1 MRTELREAQQSPVV
15 MDCRVAHAPRNDGVF
30 TRICMTIA
38 RDIIE
43 GRIPNFD
50 NYIKAGE
57 TLDDI
62 DEYGFTPLIETVIM
76 AQMETAELLLAR
88 NVDVNKPDVT
98 GRTALHWAIDNE
110 DIPFCELLLNAG
122 ASPNAYTRAGLSPL
136 VYPVLRGQQNL
147 KQLLYKYGAYLNF
160 SLDFIYAKLLGHR
173 FSLTGYVD
181 IVTAEGKFI
190 EVDYEGFILEF
201 TIAVM
206 QDSLR
211 RFTGSYSTRHL
222 RNEFPYIHNVMDAV
236 AVAAKMLRFQHL
248 DALQSNHLAQI
259 TRWLKHPLVFFPV
272 ASRGHAMSFL
282 RFGPWWA
289 KIDRGENSTREGSI
303 NIYQILNP
311 HVIDAAFVEQFLFKK
326 QSRDFFHKEI
336 NHILDLK
343 HFATIPMSSQ
353 ISGNCSW
360 ANIQAIMPT
369 AYVMQYLDYHGK
381 FEYENALSLYE
392 TWLTWDQDRAMDE
405 CIARFYQADN
415 KRKASIAA
423 LLGAILFQACDWGVA
438 HHIERAE
445 KILKI
450 LTIPEYYYV
459 LESYLNVYCVKQLT
473 RRGNNLLKLLDDCG
487 VNPNIGVTPIATGL
501 E

>member
-1 MRTELREAQQSPVV
+1 
-15 MDCRVAHAPRNDGVF
+15 
-30 TRICMTIA
+30 MTLA

-43 GRIPNFD
+43 GRIPHFD
-50 NYIKAGE
+50 SYIQAGE
-57 TLDDI
+57 SLDDI

-76 AQMETAELLLAR
+76 EQIETAKLLLAR
-88 NVDVNKPDVT
+88 QIDINKPDVI

-122 ASPNAYTRAGLSPL
+122 ASPSTYTRAGLSPL
-136 VYPVLRGQQNL
+136 VYPVLRGQQHL
-147 KQLLYKYGAYLNF
+147 KQMLYQQGANLNF
-160 SLDFIYAKLLGHR
+160 ALDFIYAKLLGHR

-181 IVTAEGKFI
+181 IVNAAGNFI
-190 EVDYEGFILEF
+190 EIDYEGFILEF

-222 RNEFPYIHNVMDAV
+222 RNEFPYIYTVMDAV
-236 AVAAKMLRFQHL
+236 AVAAKMLRLQHL
-248 DALQSNHLAQI
+248 DTLQPSHLAQI
-259 TRWLKHPLVFFPV
+259 NRWLKHPLVFFPV

-282 RFGPWWA
+282 RIGPWWA
-289 KIDRGENSTREGSI
+289 KIDRGENSKKEGSI

-311 HVIDAAFVEQFLFKK
+311 GVINAVFVEQFLFKK
-326 QSRDFFHKEI
+326 QSRKFFHEDI
-336 NHILDLK
+336 NHILNLK
-343 HFATIPMSSQ
+343 HFATIPMASQ
-353 ISGNCSW
+353 IAGNCSW

-381 FEYENALSLYE
+381 FEYERAMALYHM
-392 TWLTWDQDRAMDE
+392 WLTWDQDRALDE
-405 CIARFYQADN
+405 CLGRFYHADAS
-415 KRKASIAA
+415 RKASIAS
-423 LLGAILFQACDWGVA
+423 LLGAILFQACDWGIE
-438 HHIERAE
+438 HHVERAD
-445 KILKI
+445 KMLKI

-459 LESYLNVYCVKQLT
+459 LESYLNIYCVKQLT

-501 E
+501 ED